1 MKGEKIMATINKK
14 LKENIESLSDIEK
27 LELVDSILMTLDRP
41 DPKIDHIWAEEARK
55 RWKAYKSGK
64 LETVPYDQVMSK
76 YKNR

>member
-1 MKGEKIMATINKK
+1 MATINKK

>member
-1 MKGEKIMATINKK
+1 MATIKKK

-64 LETVPYDQVMSK
+64 LETVPYDQVMDK
-76 YKNR
+76 YRNK